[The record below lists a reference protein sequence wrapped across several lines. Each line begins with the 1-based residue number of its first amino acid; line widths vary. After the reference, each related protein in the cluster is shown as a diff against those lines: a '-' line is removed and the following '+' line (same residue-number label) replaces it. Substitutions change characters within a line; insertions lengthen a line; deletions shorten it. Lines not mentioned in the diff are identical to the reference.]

1 MYTFKVSSSV
11 TVIDNFL
18 PAHQHGEMLEV
29 LLGAD
34 FPWYFNPTVVRYDE
48 FDGNYQFTHSVV
60 RDSDAERSWAY
71 PLFEPMLERLGHPQL
86 IRAKLN
92 LGPRD
97 TQNREAGFHVDY
109 TNVTTAV
116 FYVNTTNGST
126 KFADGTVVEGIAN
139 RLVEF
144 DSNIPHTGVSHT
156 DEQVR
161 CVLNLNYQRPSV

>member
-1 MYTFKVSSSV
+1 MRI
-11 TVIDNFL
+11 IDNFL
-18 PAHQHGEMLEV
+18 PTAEFTEIANV

-34 FPWYFNPTVVRYDE
+34 FPWYYNPTVVRFDD
-48 FDGNYQFTHSVV
+48 FDGNYQFTHTVV
-60 RDSDAERSWAY
+60 RDIDGERSWAY
-71 PLFEPMLERLGHPQL
+71 PLLEPILERLDYPNL

-144 DSNIPHTGVSHT
+144 DSNIPHTGISQT

-161 CVLNLNYQRPSV
+161 CVLNLNYQRPSI

>member
-1 MYTFKVSSSV
+1 MSSGV
-11 TVIDNFL
+11 TIIDDFL
-18 PAHQHGEMLEV
+18 PPDQHGEMLEV

-34 FPWYFNPTVVRYDE
+34 FPWYYNPTVVLHGQP
-48 FDGNYQFTHSVV
+48 DGNYQFTHTVV
-60 RDSDAERSWAY
+60 RDFDGERSWAY
-71 PLFEPMLERLGHPQL
+71 PLIEPILERLGHPKL

-126 KFADGTVVEGIAN
+126 KFADGTIVESIAN

-144 DSNIPHTGVSHT
+144 DSNIPHTGVSQT

-161 CVLNLNYQRPSV
+161 CVLNLNYQRPSA